1 MVWFVL
7 TYQYMGCWN
16 IPLHP
21 YVGGEGGGGGRKRK
35 EAVRGRTTDE
45 AGVQRQAMEM
55 V

>member
-21 YVGGEGGGGGRKRK
+21 YVGGEGGGGEEEEGGSEGTHHR
-35 EAVRGRTTDE
+35 
-45 AGVQRQAMEM
+45 
-55 V
+55 